1 MIVIETFERGRAPR
15 GGSTSASSGDRFG
28 TDRLG
33 GTGYPRPLVGA
44 GDGALRHE
52 QTILACV

>member
-44 GDGALRHE
+44 GALRHE